1 MPRTYSGSAG
11 PAEEGA
17 IKSRPILGEIMKKSA
32 FLFGAAALLHLIAAP
47 AALGEILVGSVLSTT
62 GPASF
67 LGEPEKQTLEVYV
80 KRINDAG
87 GVNGEKIRLI
97 LYDDGSDASTSRTYA
112 TRLVE
117 DDKVSAV
124 IGGTGTGN
132 SMAMLPI
139 FEEAGIPF
147 ISFSGGTEI
156 IEPVRKWVFKPPHT
170 DRMACAKIFT
180 DLQQRKLNKVAFIAG
195 QGGYAKSMVAQCK
208 KVAGQYGIQV
218 IAEESYGPRDSDMTA
233 QLTKIKGIAGLQ
245 AVINADIGQGPAIVT
260 RNFAQLKFDVPLYQ
274 SHGAATQG
282 YLDLSGPAAEGVR
295 LPGPSILI
303 AEQLPDSDPQ
313 KKVLL
318 DYKAVIEKATG
329 NPVGT
334 FGGYAHDG
342 LMLLVDAMKRAGG
355 KDPAKVRDEIENT
368 KNYAAT
374 VGIINMSPADH
385 LGIDLSAFRML
396 EVKGGKWTLVP

>member
-1 MPRTYSGSAG
+1 M
-11 PAEEGA
+11 
-17 IKSRPILGEIMKKSA
+17 KPIRALVCAVLMAPGLA
-32 FLFGAAALLHLIAAP
+32 TAARS
-47 AALGEILVGSVLSTT
+47 EILIGSVLSTT

-67 LGEPEKQTLEVYV
+67 LGEPEKQTLEVYA

-97 LYDDGSDASTSRTYA
+97 IYDDGSDASNSRTFA

-117 DDKVSAV
+117 QDQVVAV
-124 IGGTGTGN
+124 VGGTGTGN
-132 SMAMLPI
+132 SLAMIPV

-147 ISFSGGTEI
+147 VSLSGGVDI
-156 IEPVRKWVFKPPHT
+156 IDPVRKWVFKPPHT

-180 DLQQRKLNKVAFIAG
+180 DLKQRGLTNAAFIAG
-195 QGGYAKSMVAQCK
+195 QGGYAKSMVTQCRS
-208 KVAGQYGIQV
+208 VAGQYGIK
-218 IAEESYGPRDSDMTA
+218 ILAEESYGPRDSDMTA
-233 QLTKIKGIAGLQ
+233 QLTRIKALPGLK

-260 RNFAQLKFDVPLYQ
+260 RNAAQINLGMPLYQ

-282 YLDLSGPAAEGVR
+282 YLELAGPAAEGVR
-295 LPGPSILI
+295 LPGPSLLV

-318 DYKAVIEKATG
+318 DYTAVIEKATG
-329 NPVGT
+329 KPVGT

-342 LMLLVDAMKRAGG
+342 LLLLVDAMKRAGSA
-355 KDPAKVRDEIENT
+355 DPAKVRDQLEKT
-368 KNYAAT
+368 KGYVAT
-374 VGIINMSPADH
+374 VGIITMSPTDH

-396 EVKGGKWTLVP
+396 EVKRGKWAVVD